1 MKRQPIMDFTA
12 HMTRLC
18 QDVCERLEVFQ
29 HICMDQVAV
38 TFAQSKT
45 PGIYGTQAK
54 LTPMRFEEGSLTTT
68 RRGRTWTV
76 QRFYLGK
83 REMLYI
89 LTFYLPRY
97 QNNTFREKM
106 ITVLHELYH
115 ISPYFDGDIR
125 RFDGRYHAHSASQK
139 EYDRLMERYVDEYLQ
154 LTPPRELYAFLE
166 HDFRSLIKHHGNF
179 VCHKLP
185 IPKLIPIED
194 DRRLA

>member
-1 MKRQPIMDFTA
+1 MNQRPIMDFTA

-18 QDVCERLEVFQ
+18 EDVCERLEVFQ

-38 TFAQSKT
+38 AFAQSKK

-54 LTPMRFEEGSLTTT
+54 LTPMRFENGSLTTR
-68 RRGRTWTV
+68 RRGQTWKV
-76 QRFYLGK
+76 QRFYLGE
-83 REMLYI
+83 REMLYL
-89 LTFYLPRY
+89 LTFYMPRF

-125 RFDGRYHAHSASQK
+125 RFEGRYHAHSASQK

-154 LTPPRELYAFLE
+154 MEPPQELYEFLK
-166 HDFRSLIKHHGNF
+166 HDFQSLLKRHGRVVGN
-179 VCHKLP
+179 KLP
-185 IPKLIPIED
+185 IPKLIPVED
-194 DRRLA
+194 NRRLA